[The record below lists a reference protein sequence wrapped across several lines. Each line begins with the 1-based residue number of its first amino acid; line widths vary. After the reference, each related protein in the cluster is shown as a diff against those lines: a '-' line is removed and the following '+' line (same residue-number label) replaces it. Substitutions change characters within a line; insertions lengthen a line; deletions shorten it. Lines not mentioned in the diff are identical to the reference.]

1 MTIGNALS
9 FIKRGMNDE
18 LLRKQLNT
26 TYGSG
31 GIEKML
37 AKEGLIFSFNEFD
50 EAFHQRLVLCQ
61 EASEAEQLKEFRL
74 WWTLLTQMAQ

>member
-1 MTIGNALS
+1 MTIGNALN
-9 FIKRGMNDE
+9 FIKQGMNDE

-31 GIEKML
+31 AIEKVL
-37 AKEGLIFSFNEFD
+37 AQKSLIFSLNEFD
-50 EAFHQRLVLCQ
+50 EAFHQRLVQCQ

-74 WWTLLTQMAQ
+74 WWTLLTQMDQ